1 MRKPPDPANLE
12 VRFRWLSVLIVVA
25 FGTALLAG
33 LGLHVT
39 APGSSASVWFLQTGI
54 VMLMTAPALR
64 IVIAVAERI
73 RRKDWTFV
81 LMTVFVVFELAFVL
95 WRAAQKA

>member
-25 FGTALLAG
+25 FGTALMAG
-33 LGLHVT
+33 LVLHV
-39 APGSSASVWFLQTGI
+39 AVPGSPASVLFLQTGI

-73 RRKDWTFV
+73 RQQDWTFV
-81 LMTVFVVFELAFVL
+81 MMTVLVVAELAFVL
-95 WRAAQKA
+95 WRASLKA